1 MLGGADQLKEKAIK
15 AYNFALISAQ
25 QQQDQ
30 EEESKQAA
38 ISDETQ
44 ANLVKKV
51 GTIIDSLTV
60 KKAAP
65 KAGGFRSFMKTA
77 KTELQQMNIEA
88 KPLPEGAASAA
99 PVGGEAGMGGGF
111 SATVA
116 VPKTGQ
122 NQNLIHV
129 NMTEEPTQLQGDTA
143 ISAEAS
149 PATP

>member
-1 MLGGADQLKEKAIK
+1 M
-15 AYNFALISAQ
+15 
-25 QQQDQ
+25 
-30 EEESKQAA
+30 
-38 ISDETQ
+38 
-44 ANLVKKV
+44 
-51 GTIIDSLTV
+51 

-65 KAGGFRSFMKTA
+65 KAGSFRSFMKTA

-99 PVGGEAGMGGGF
+99 PVGGEAGMGAGF

-116 VPKTGQ
+116 VPKSGQ
-122 NQNLIHV
+122 NQQNLIHV